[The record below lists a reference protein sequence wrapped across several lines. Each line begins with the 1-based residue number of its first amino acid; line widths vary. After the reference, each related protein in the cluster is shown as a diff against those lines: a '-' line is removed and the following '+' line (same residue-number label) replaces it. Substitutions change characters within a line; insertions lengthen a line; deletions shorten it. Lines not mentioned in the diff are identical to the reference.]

1 MSSDFVNDERSGIVD
16 AQSTM
21 VCAGKMVKLYVW
33 YDNEFA
39 YSRRLVTLG
48 QRAATAV
55 VGPGT
60 GGTEGS
66 EGSGGGGGGEG
77 GEGKA

>member
-1 MSSDFVNDERSGIVD
+1 M
-16 AQSTM
+16 
-21 VCAGKMVKLYVW
+21 CAGKMVKLYVW

-60 GGTEGS
+60 GGTEGT
-66 EGSGGGGGGEG
+66 EGGGGGEG

>member
-1 MSSDFVNDERSGIVD
+1 MCVMCFQGEHAKCVWCRDIR
-16 AQSTM
+16 
-21 VCAGKMVKLYVW
+21 YVW

-66 EGSGGGGGGEG
+66 EGSGGGGGGGG